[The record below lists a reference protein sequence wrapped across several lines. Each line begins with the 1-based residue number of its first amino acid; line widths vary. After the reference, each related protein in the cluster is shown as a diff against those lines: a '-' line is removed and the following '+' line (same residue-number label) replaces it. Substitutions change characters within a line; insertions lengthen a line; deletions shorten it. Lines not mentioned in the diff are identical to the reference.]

1 MLRKKIMNILYL
13 IMVHKSGMVK
23 LWKQKN
29 ANYLG
34 SGYCLPID

>member
-1 MLRKKIMNILYL
+1 MLRNNFLNL
-13 IMVHKSGMVK
+13 IMVCKSGMVK

-34 SGYCLPID
+34 SIYCLPIHKL